1 MKYLSFIL
9 THFRGNR
16 FRTGSTVLA
25 MAFSIFV
32 LCPLQ
37 AVLHAFNSGLKSANA
52 ARLVTRHAVS
62 LAFNLPLAYKGQ
74 IGSVP
79 GVKQVATTT
88 WFGGVLPGKKQ
99 EKDGRPGP
107 GPNFADFFPN
117 YAVDIDTYFAMYPE
131 YLVAPVEFRAF
142 RGDRRGCLIRRGLA
156 KRVGWKGRGRL
167 PPASLNPPYRTAR
180 DPRAV
185 L

>member
-1 MKYLSFIL
+1 MKSLSFIL

-25 MAFSIFV
+25 MAFSIFL
-32 LCPLQ
+32 LCTLQ

-117 YAVDIDTYFAMYPE
+117 YAVPTATYLAIYPQHT
-131 YLVAPVEFRAF
+131 
-142 RGDRRGCLIRRGLA
+142 LA
-156 KRVGWKGRGRL
+156 
-167 PPASLNPPYRTAR
+167 A
-180 DPRAV
+180 AV
-185 L
+185 LRRLRGA

>member
-25 MAFSIFV
+25 MAFSIFL
-32 LCPLQ
+32 LCTLQ

-142 RGDRRGCLIRRGLA
+142 RGDRRGRLGWRGRGQ
-156 KRVGWKGRGRL
+156 RVGWD
-167 PPASLNPPYRTAR
+167 ASGHLSLACFASACT
-180 DPRAV
+180 RAG
-185 L
+185 